1 VRIEIENLDAV
12 TAALVK
18 YGKTAEKHIGDAVNA
33 TGLYI
38 LRDVKTAI
46 QRGSK
51 TGVVYK
57 KTKPN
62 RTHQASAPGEAPATD
77 TGALVSSV
85 YFTRDGLSATVGSR
99 LAYAYYLEFGTRELE
114 DGTRTIKPRPAW
126 MPATER
132 ARPELAKRVEEA
144 LRRAAQ

>member
-38 LRDVKTAI
+38 DRDVKAAI
-46 QRGSK
+46 QRGPK
-51 TGVVYK
+51 TGVVYE
-57 KTKPN
+57 KTDPK

-99 LAYAYYLEFGTRELE
+99 LAYAYDLEFGR
-114 DGTRTIKPRPAW
+114 RKIKPRPAW